1 MRELQA
7 GGSLEA
13 IAKKRGFKYQSPKV
27 FTRQTPPGVESRI
40 AEAAFRA
47 TRPDGGKPVYDLVD
61 LGPQGYAVLA
71 LLRVRDTSDKA
82 ESGAQEKA
90 RSLLL
95 KRRGPDYYANY
106 RAGLRQKTN
115 IKIYADQL

>member
-1 MRELQA
+1 ML
-7 GGSLEA
+7 S
-13 IAKKRGFKYQSPKV
+13 
-27 FTRQTPPGVESRI
+27 
-40 AEAAFRA
+40 
-47 TRPDGGKPVYDLVD
+47 
-61 LGPQGYAVLA
+61 

-82 ESGAQEKA
+82 DSGAQEKA

-95 KRRGPDYYANY
+95 KRRGQDYYANY